1 MRILDALVVG
11 GGPAGATVALCL
23 ARQGCS
29 VALLE
34 ATAYG
39 SPRYGETVP
48 PEINPVLRE
57 LGIWDAFL
65 DLAPIEAPGRI
76 VVWGDANP
84 VEVDFVANA
93 HGSGW
98 HIDRNG
104 FDRMLTRE
112 AENAGA
118 EVFLRQR
125 VQTPSREDGLWS
137 VGGWRARILV
147 DAAGRNGLRL
157 GNVDR
162 EIDDRL
168 IAIALYVSRSHV
180 NGKDLRTCIE
190 ATPSGWWYT
199 SPLPHGIT
207 IAMLFTD
214 PLIYRQEGVV
224 IGEELKRAPLTA
236 QRLEGG
242 HIQNSTVLHVASSF
256 RAAVFGEGWLAVG
269 DSACSYDPISG
280 RGIFNA
286 LRWASSASVAVTEC
300 LKENMEPAI
309 RYASQLGLEYHE
321 YVRQRRLYYASE
333 RRWPEHFFWSSR
345 CRH

>member
-1 MRILDALVVG
+1 MLVVG

-34 ATAYG
+34 ATTYE
-39 SPRYGETVP
+39 SPRYGETIP

-57 LGIWDAFL
+57 LGLWEPFV
-65 DLAPIEAPGRI
+65 DLSPIEAPGRI
-76 VVWGDANP
+76 VVWGDSRP
-84 VEVDFVANA
+84 VEVDFIANA

-98 HIDRNG
+98 HIDRNA
-104 FDRMLTRE
+104 FDRMLTKE
-112 AENAGA
+112 AEKAGA
-118 EVFLRQR
+118 KVHLRQR
-125 VQTPSREDGLWS
+125 IQTFSREDGLWN
-137 VGGWRARILV
+137 VEGWRSRILV
-147 DAAGRNGLRL
+147 DASGRNGLRL

-168 IAIALYVSRSHV
+168 VAIALSVSGTHHNRE
-180 NGKDLRTCIE
+180 DLRTCIE

-199 SPLPHGIT
+199 APLPHGIT

-214 PLIYRQEGVV
+214 PLIYRQEGIV
-224 IGEELKRAPLTA
+224 IGKELECAPLTA
-236 QRLEGG
+236 RRLESGL
-242 HIQNSTVLHVASSF
+242 IQNSSVLPVASSC
-256 RAAVFGEGWLAVG
+256 RTAAFGEGWLAVG

-286 LRWASSASVAVTEC
+286 LRWATAASAAITEC
-300 LKENMEPAI
+300 LKGNMAPTT
-309 RYASQLGLEYHE
+309 RYASQVRLEYDE

-345 CRH
+345 CQH